1 MRPKRNRREMAF
13 DRNTHYNG
21 LEKADISQKAKESYE
36 RKAYQQ
42 PKRLIRAQGQQMID
56 KDVAEYYAE
65 KFGIEVEKNGTAK
78 ETDAGTGTGS
88 C

>member
-21 LEKADISQKAKESYE
+21 LEKAGISQKAKESYE

-42 PKRLIRAQGQQMID
+42 PKRLIRAQGEQMIQGD
-56 KDVAEYYAE
+56 AE
-65 KFGIEVEKNGTAK
+65 KFGIKEAREDGTAK
-78 ETDAGTGTGS
+78 KTDTGAGAGR